1 MGSDIGGNSDT
12 RKRPYMRF
20 YVRDFLLDEAVDE
33 MDLDSVGAY
42 VMVLCRS
49 WMSSSPGEVPVH
61 KLRSWARCLDVDDD
75 DWLRM
80 EAQLLQALQKNGD
93 RLVQKRMVAEY
104 ERMMKDARRK
114 MSSRMSAKSP
124 RVVQG
129 VSRPVSADT
138 QTQTHTQTKPKNIP
152 SGLQAA
158 RDSWFKIL
166 WDEYPRKVGKSVAMK
181 SWDKRAKA
189 TTDGTSLDALGN
201 KVWDSIAVWSKYWE
215 RKGTAPE
222 YVPHLSTWLNQG
234 RFEET
239 PE

>member
-1 MGSDIGGNSDT
+1 MSLDIAGRGDT

-49 WMSSSPGEVPVH
+49 WMSSSPGEVPAH

-75 DWLRM
+75 EWLRM
-80 EAQLLQALQKNGD
+80 EAQILRALQKSGD
-93 RLVQKRMVAEY
+93 KLVQKRMVAEY

-124 RVVQG
+124 NEVREK
-129 VSRPVSADT
+129 SEPVSANT

-152 SGLQAA
+152 SGIQAA

-166 WDEYPRKVGKSVAMK
+166 WDEYPRKVGKSVAAK
-181 SWDKRAKA
+181 SWDKHAKTA
-189 TTDGTSLDALGN
+189 ADGHSLDALGN
-201 KVWDSIAVWSKYWE
+201 KVWDSIAVWCRYWE
-215 RKGTAPE
+215 KKGTATE
-222 YVPHLSTWLNQG
+222 YVPHLSTWLNQR
-234 RFEET
+234 RFEEV